1 MGLKVDF
8 HIHSWHS
15 DGTMGPVAIVDK
27 YVEDEYDLIAI
38 TDHEIIGDIE
48 EAVTHGETKN
58 IRVIQGIEIPTD
70 YKGEDLHILGYYFD
84 TENEEL
90 LDELDNLLKIRK
102 SRNKKIL
109 EILNASG
116 YDIEAKDLPIR
127 KGQKYIG
134 KPNFARALVK
144 KGYISEFKEA
154 FEPGKFLEVPEIKA
168 IPHEKMTT
176 QRAIELINNAG
187 GIAVLAH
194 PYRMRT
200 IGERGSKEWQKNFT
214 IMIKELKALGLKGIE
229 CMYPKH
235 TKEEEFF
242 FINTAAKF
250 HMHILEGSD
259 FHGDGDR
266 K

>member
-27 YVEDEYDLIAI
+27 YVGDEYDLIAI
-38 TDHEIIGDIE
+38 TDHEVIGDIE
-48 EAVTHGETKN
+48 EAVALGENKN
-58 IRVIQGIEIPTD
+58 IRVIQGIELPTE
-70 YKGEDLHILGYYFD
+70 YKGKELHILGYYFD
-84 TENEEL
+84 TENEDLQDALYEL
-90 LDELDNLLKIRK
+90 AKHRRA
-102 SRNKKIL
+102 RNKKIL
-109 EILNASG
+109 EVLNANG
-116 YDIEAKDLPIR
+116 YDIEEKDLPTR

-134 KPNFARALVK
+134 KPNFARALLK

-154 FEPGKFLEVPEIKA
+154 FTGGKFLDVPEIKA
-168 IPHEKMTT
+168 LPHDKLSTE
-176 QRAIELINNAG
+176 RAIELINNAG

-194 PYRMRT
+194 PYRT
-200 IGERGSKEWQKNFT
+200 KGLGERGSKEFQKNFT
-214 IMIKELKALGLKGIE
+214 LMLKELKGLGLKGLE

-235 TKEEEFF
+235 TPEEEFF

-250 HMHILEGSD
+250 HLHILEGSD
-259 FHGDGDR
+259 FHGD